1 MTMHGFLTPITY
13 NKHMQVNMVDPTR
26 YEDLKVL
33 VVDDE
38 LILLKVV
45 ESTLKKQPYGVI
57 TTDSV
62 QQALEIL
69 KSEEIAAVISDYK
82 MPKIKGVEFLE
93 KVRKEYPS
101 VIRIMMTAYAEL
113 DVSIE
118 AINRVGVFRFVQ
130 KPWEQ
135 IEFLNTIESAL
146 EFYMVRKEKEEVEC
160 TLQEHLGQLN
170 GDPVEPSGELAD
182 VIDELK
188 RRNQKLARM
197 NEQLSQS
204 DKMNSL
210 GLMAGMLAHDISAPL
225 TMVLEKLDVLF
236 SRENLT
242 AQDRELL
249 LEVKPQI
256 QRIDSLAKSIQ
267 NYSRKSP
274 DQYEKIDV
282 VESIQSA
289 IGLAQEVV
297 DFKNIEVVE
306 CYPEEMAYV
315 HGVKSQIDQVFIILI
330 QNALQGINNSGT
342 LTCEVNRPE
351 TDARDN
357 TSWRINI
364 FQTGQN
370 PQAGIPWL
378 DTDSY
383 ESNGEIPRGFGLNIC
398 QRVIEEHQGHLQVL
412 QEQADETLFA
422 ITFPRMNGHAETS
435 STRKA
440 RKRSH
445 D

>member
-1 MTMHGFLTPITY
+1 
-13 NKHMQVNMVDPTR
+13 MQVNMIDPTR

-62 QQALEIL
+62 REALEIL
-69 KSEEIAAVISDYK
+69 ESEEIAAVISDYK

-93 KVRKEYPS
+93 KVREEHPA

-146 EFYMVRKEKEEVEC
+146 EFYMVRREKEEVEHK
-160 TLQEHLGQLN
+160 LQEHLRQLN
-170 GDPVEPSGELAD
+170 GDPVEPSGELAE
-182 VIDELK
+182 IIEELK
-188 RRNQKLARM
+188 RRNQKLAMM

-210 GLMAGMLAHDISAPL
+210 GVMAGMLAHDISAPL

-242 AQDRELL
+242 DQDRDLL
-249 LEVKPQI
+249 LAIKPQI

-267 NYSRKSP
+267 NYSGKSP

-289 IGLAQEVV
+289 IALAQEVV

-306 CYPEEMAYV
+306 RYPREKAYV
-315 HGVKSQIDQVFIILI
+315 HGVKSQIEQVLMILV
-330 QNALQGINNSGT
+330 QNALQGMADRGT
-342 LTCEVNRPE
+342 LTCEVSRPE
-351 TDARDN
+351 ADAAESA
-357 TSWRINI
+357 TWQINLR
-364 FQTGQN
+364 QTRQRLQETKPGST
-370 PQAGIPWL
+370 A
-378 DTDSY
+378 SSF
-383 ESNGEIPRGFGLNIC
+383 ESNGKLQSGFGLNIC
-398 QRVIEEHQGHLQVL
+398 RRVIEEHQGHLQVID
-412 QEQADETLFA
+412 EQADETLFA
-422 ITFPRMNGHAETS
+422 ITFPRMNGHAVTQSSPKAGETS
-435 STRKA
+435 
-440 RKRSH
+440 
-445 D
+445 DG